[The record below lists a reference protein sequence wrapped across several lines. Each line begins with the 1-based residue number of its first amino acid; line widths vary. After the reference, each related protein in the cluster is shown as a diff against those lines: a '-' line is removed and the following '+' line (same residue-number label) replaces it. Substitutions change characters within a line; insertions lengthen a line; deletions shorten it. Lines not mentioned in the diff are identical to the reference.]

1 MRKRLQRWSARVVVS
16 ITMALA
22 GCAVAGCADLVA
34 WLGPD
39 VAEREPDVVYD
50 PTTPAVV
57 DAMLELAALQPGDV
71 LYDLGSGDGRI
82 LVTAAQRYGIRGIG
96 IEVDPDLIALA
107 NKNAQRAGVSTLVE
121 FRKEDLFSADFRD
134 ATVVTLFLGAELN
147 LKLRPRL
154 LQDLAPGT
162 RVLSHEYD
170 MGLWKPEI
178 TRQVGL
184 HTIYFWT
191 VPAR

>member
-1 MRKRLQRWSARVVVS
+1 MRKRLQRWSALVAVLIAIS
-16 ITMALA
+16 LA
-22 GCAVAGCADLVA
+22 GCAELVA

-57 DAMLELAALQPGDV
+57 DAMLELAAPQPGDV

-82 LVTAAQRYGIRGIG
+82 VVTAAQRYGIRGIG
-96 IEVDPDLIALA
+96 IEIDADLIARA
-107 NKNAQRAGVSTLVE
+107 NENARRAGVSALVE

-178 TRQVGL
+178 TRQVGT

>member
-1 MRKRLQRWSARVVVS
+1 
-16 ITMALA
+16 
-22 GCAVAGCADLVA
+22 
-34 WLGPD
+34 
-39 VAEREPDVVYD
+39 
-50 PTTPAVV
+50 
-57 DAMLELAALQPGDV
+57 
-71 LYDLGSGDGRI
+71 
-82 LVTAAQRYGIRGIG
+82 VTAAQRYGIRGIG
-96 IEVDPDLIALA
+96 IEIDADLIARA
-107 NKNAQRAGVSTLVE
+107 NENARRAGVSALVE

-170 MGLWKPEI
+170 MGLWKPQI
-178 TRQVGL
+178 TRQVGT

>member
-1 MRKRLQRWSARVVVS
+1 MRKRLQRWSALVAVS
-16 ITMALA
+16 IAMAL
-22 GCAVAGCADLVA
+22 GGYAVSGCADIVA

-39 VAEREPDVVYD
+39 TVEREPDVVYD

-57 DAMLELAALQPGDV
+57 DAMLELAAPQPGDV

-82 LVTAAQRYGIRGIG
+82 VVTAAQRYGIRGIG
-96 IEVDPDLIALA
+96 IEIDADLIARA
-107 NKNAQRAGVSTLVE
+107 NENARRAGVSALVE

-154 LQDLAPGT
+154 LQHLAPGT

-170 MGLWKPEI
+170 MGQWKPQI

>member
-1 MRKRLQRWSARVVVS
+1 MRMRLQRWSARVVVS
-16 ITMALA
+16 ITMTLG
-22 GCAVAGCADLVA
+22 GCAVAGCAELVA

-39 VAEREPDVVYD
+39 AAEREPDVVYD

-57 DAMLELAALQPGDV
+57 DAMLTLAAPQPGDV

-82 LVTAAQRYGIRGIG
+82 VVTAAQRYGIRGIG
-96 IEVDPDLIALA
+96 LEVDPDLIARA
-107 NKNAQRAGVSTLVE
+107 NENARRAGVSALVE
-121 FRKEDLFSADFRD
+121 FRKEDLFTADFRD

-154 LQDLAPGT
+154 LQELAPGT

-170 MGLWKPEI
+170 MGLWKPAI
-178 TRQVGL
+178 TQKVGL